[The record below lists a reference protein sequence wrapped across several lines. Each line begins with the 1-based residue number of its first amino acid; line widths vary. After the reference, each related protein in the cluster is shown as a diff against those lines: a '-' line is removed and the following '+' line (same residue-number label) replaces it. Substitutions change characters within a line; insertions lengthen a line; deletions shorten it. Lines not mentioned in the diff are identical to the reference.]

1 MKREMIKPIF
11 PLIFLSTFFLSLS
24 FGQQE
29 NHLHRA
35 ISAMEIGLFD
45 ESLKQ
50 LNKASKTDPTN
61 AQIYKLK
68 ALLYEALN
76 DNENAIISWKKC
88 IKYSKDKNI
97 TIYHPGNNMCWANK
111 TPCFRSNEI
120 KIERFFNINII
131 KYVK

>member
-1 MKREMIKPIF
+1 M
-11 PLIFLSTFFLSLS
+11 IFLSTYLLSFS
-24 FGQQE
+24 FGQQK

-50 LNKASKTDPTN
+50 LNKALKTDPTN
-61 AQIYKLK
+61 AQIFKLK

-76 DNENAIISWKKC
+76 DNKNAIISWNRC

-97 TIYHPGNNMCWANK
+97 T
-111 TPCFRSNEI
+111 NEA
-120 KIERFFNINII
+120 KIHLDYLNEF
-131 KYVK
+131 

>member
-1 MKREMIKPIF
+1 MKRKMIKQIF
-11 PLIFLSTFFLSLS
+11 PLIFLSIFFLSLS
-24 FGQQE
+24 FGQHE

-76 DNENAIISWKKC
+76 DRENAIISWNKC

-97 TIYHPGNNMCWANK
+97 TIEAKIHLEYL
-111 TPCFRSNEI
+111 NE
-120 KIERFFNINII
+120 F
-131 KYVK
+131 

>member
-1 MKREMIKPIF
+1 MKKMIKQIF
-11 PLIFLSTFFLSLS
+11 PLIFLLNFFLSFS
-24 FGQQE
+24 FGQQK

-68 ALLYEALN
+68 ALLYEALK
-76 DNENAIISWKKC
+76 DNENAIISWNKC
-88 IKYSKDKNI
+88 IKYSK
-97 TIYHPGNNMCWANK
+97 NK
-111 TPCFRSNEI
+111 DMINEA
-120 KIERFFNINII
+120 KIHLDYLNEF
-131 KYVK
+131 

>member
-24 FGQQE
+24 FSQQE

-45 ESLKQ
+45 ESLEQ
-50 LNKASKTDPTN
+50 LNKALKTDPTN

-68 ALLYEALN
+68 ALLYEALK
-76 DNENAIISWKKC
+76 DNKHAIISWNKC
-88 IKYSKDKNI
+88 IKYSKSKDMI
-97 TIYHPGNNMCWANK
+97 
-111 TPCFRSNEI
+111 NEA
-120 KIERFFNINII
+120 KIHLDYLNEF
-131 KYVK
+131 

>member
-1 MKREMIKPIF
+1 MIKQIF
-11 PLIFLSTFFLSLS
+11 PLIFLSIFFLSLS

-50 LNKASKTDPTN
+50 LNKALKKDPTN

-68 ALLYEALN
+68 ALLYEALK
-76 DNENAIISWKKC
+76 DNENAIISWNKC
-88 IKYSKDKNI
+88 IKYSK
-97 TIYHPGNNMCWANK
+97 NK
-111 TPCFRSNEI
+111 DMINEA
-120 KIERFFNINII
+120 KIHLDYLNEF
-131 KYVK
+131 

>member
-1 MKREMIKPIF
+1 MIKQIF
-11 PLIFLSTFFLSLS
+11 PLIFLSIFILSLS

-29 NHLHRA
+29 SYLHRA

-68 ALLYEALN
+68 ALLYEALK
-76 DNENAIISWKKC
+76 DNENAIISWNKC
-88 IKYSKDKNI
+88 IKYSK
-97 TIYHPGNNMCWANK
+97 NK
-111 TPCFRSNEI
+111 DMINEA
-120 KIERFFNINII
+120 KIHLDYLNEF
-131 KYVK
+131 

>member
-1 MKREMIKPIF
+1 MKRKIIKYNF
-11 PLIFLSTFFLSLS
+11 LLIFLSTFILSSS
-24 FGQQE
+24 FGQQR

-50 LNKASKTDPTN
+50 LNKALKTDPTN

-76 DNENAIISWKKC
+76 DKENAIISWNKC

-97 TIYHPGNNMCWANK
+97 T
-111 TPCFRSNEI
+111 NEA
-120 KIERFFNINII
+120 KIHLDYLNEF
-131 KYVK
+131 

>member
-1 MKREMIKPIF
+1 MKRKMIKQIF
-11 PLIFLSTFFLSLS
+11 PLIFLSIFFLSLS
-24 FGQQE
+24 FGQHE

-50 LNKASKTDPTN
+50 LNKASKTNPTN

-76 DNENAIISWKKC
+76 DRENAIISWNKC
-88 IKYSKDKNI
+88 IKYSK
-97 TIYHPGNNMCWANK
+97 NK
-111 TPCFRSNEI
+111 DMINEA
-120 KIERFFNINII
+120 KIHLDYLNEF
-131 KYVK
+131 

>member
-1 MKREMIKPIF
+1 MKRKMIKQIF
-11 PLIFLSTFFLSLS
+11 PLIFLSIFFLSLS

-61 AQIYKLK
+61 VQIYKLK

-76 DNENAIISWKKC
+76 DNENAFI
-88 IKYSKDKNI
+88 
-97 TIYHPGNNMCWANK
+97 P
-111 TPCFRSNEI
+111 
-120 KIERFFNINII
+120 
-131 KYVK
+131 

>member
-1 MKREMIKPIF
+1 MKRKMIKQIF
-11 PLIFLSTFFLSLS
+11 PLIFLSTFLLSYS
-24 FGQQE
+24 FGQQK

-50 LNKASKTDPTN
+50 LNKALKTDPTN

-76 DNENAIISWKKC
+76 DRENAIISWNKC
-88 IKYSKDKNI
+88 IKYSK
-97 TIYHPGNNMCWANK
+97 NK
-111 TPCFRSNEI
+111 DMINEA
-120 KIERFFNINII
+120 KIHLDYLNEF
-131 KYVK
+131 